1 MDSRIFFWLG
11 NFLLLYFLAGWLIFF
26 FFSYLAPSLSFTVF
40 SIIRDNLFFCSRP
53 NSGSFFLFLL
63 KDSFRFYFVVGPL
76 VHLFSFILIFVFVS
90 KDVFFLLL
98 LLLRYAFLG
107 FFLLFHHFFFFLVS
121 FNHKKALKK

>member
-40 SIIRDNLFFCSRP
+40 SIIRDNLFFFAA
-53 NSGSFFLFLL
+53 GQILVHFFLFLL

-76 VHLFSFILIFVFVS
+76 VHLFSFILIFFRI
-90 KDVFFLLL
+90 KRCLFFL

-107 FFLLFHHFFFFLVS
+107 FFLLFHHFFSVS
-121 FNHKKALKK
+121 FNQKKALKK